1 MEPPPRGAGLLTR
14 NYGDGAFNRPR
25 CFSSV
30 VAFGFGRPQR
40 PRGHPLNA
48 GEKAIVAERPADTF
62 GGAQAVHR
70 NSLGWISIRQPAP
83 R

>member
-1 MEPPPRGAGLLTR
+1 MRLTAFPLFRLRAALAGSQ
-14 NYGDGAFNRPR
+14 P
-25 CFSSV
+25 
-30 VAFGFGRPQR
+30 AFGQ
-40 PRGHPLNA
+40 PLDA